1 MTQLNFHDM
10 LCMVFFWAAAVRN
23 HLEFQA
29 KNGKPPLY
37 PDLVCPFIELYKVVG
52 MTLGFADS
60 QWPTGV
66 PGSKLHNDL
75 FAMLRPISHGMRNAT
90 IADLTRIIEHANSI
104 LNGNAMLAKEPLIL
118 EPELPKTLPG
128 LSQPYDGGDFV
139 FCVDE
144 KVKVPPSLHDALKA
158 YLDGEPSIDVG
169 ASNPHQI
176 QTRLK
181 KLILRLKD
189 AGFQPPAKRWPRGQR
204 KKTQGERKKTV
215 NVVHFD
221 STKGK

>member
-10 LCMVFFWAAAVRN
+10 LCMVFCWAAAVRD

-29 KNGKPPLY
+29 KHGKPPLY

-118 EPELPKTLPG
+118 VPELPKTFPG

-144 KVKVPPSLHDALKA
+144 KVRVSPRLRLAMKA
-158 YLDGEPSIDVG
+158 YLDNEDFVDVG
-169 ASNPHQI
+169 ASDPYQI
-176 QTRLK
+176 QNHLK
-181 KLILRLKD
+181 KLILELMNG
-189 AGFQPPAKRWPRGQR
+189 GFQPPPKKWPR
-204 KKTQGERKKTV
+204 GERKKTV

-221 STKGK
+221 SPKGK